1 MEFDKPPL
9 DFPLWAINLAY
20 AEGFLIALERD
31 TNTTCSEYFA
41 MLSIDVVRRTLP
53 ISRTAFKDQIG
64 AGKRD
69 AIRLSLPE

>member
-1 MEFDKPPL
+1 MEFDEPPL
-9 DFPLWAINLAY
+9 DFPLWAINWAY

-41 MLSIDVVRRTLP
+41 MMGIDVVRRTVP
-53 ISRTAFKDQIG
+53 ISRKAYKDQVN
-64 AGKRD
+64 AGKKA